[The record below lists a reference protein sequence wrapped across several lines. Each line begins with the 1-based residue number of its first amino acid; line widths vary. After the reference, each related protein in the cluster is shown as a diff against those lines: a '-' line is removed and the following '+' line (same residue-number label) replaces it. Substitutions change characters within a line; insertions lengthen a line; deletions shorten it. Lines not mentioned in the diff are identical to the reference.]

1 MSEQGSPH
9 LSESQDQQINNSG
22 SVPTVSGAV
31 GPQQQ
36 EQQGTAEPG
45 LGTDARQ
52 QQQQQVSN
60 SGGTIFG
67 QNLGGPSHLDERD
80 STLPLFSRSVVSEA
94 VQAEADRLVN
104 EVLTRQ
110 MELSPGAALYQLEE
124 GVVQAK
130 QKLEL
135 AKKQFSAL
143 CSALNHNNLDQE
155 GDELQTAVLLAKQA
169 KIDKLDFAVKLAMK
183 ELQQAETALSY
194 HTGKIPDLSNHSALS
209 TSLEDMDPDRSNA
222 KHNTLVSSVS

>member
-1 MSEQGSPH
+1 MR
-9 LSESQDQQINNSG
+9 
-22 SVPTVSGAV
+22 
-31 GPQQQ
+31 
-36 EQQGTAEPG
+36 GTALCPFF
-45 LGTDARQ
+45 L
-52 QQQQQVSN
+52 
-60 SGGTIFG
+60 
-67 QNLGGPSHLDERD
+67 
-80 STLPLFSRSVVSEA
+80 RSVVSEA

-135 AKKQFSAL
+135 DKKQFSAL

-169 KIDKLDFAVKLAMK
+169 KIDKL
-183 ELQQAETALSY
+183 
-194 HTGKIPDLSNHSALS
+194 
-209 TSLEDMDPDRSNA
+209 
-222 KHNTLVSSVS
+222 